1 MYILKFDCEVF
12 GFAAELSISI
22 SNMTSKRRYVQMN
35 RMPALL
41 TLLASLAFALSPLL
55 SSSFNGFAPDQFP
68 IPQVN
73 PPVQPE
79 GYAFSI
85 WGLIYLWLIAGA
97 IFGIWNRA
105 TDPDW
110 EPMRPALIVS
120 LVIGASWIPVAQ
132 LSPIWA
138 SVLIWA
144 MLGTAILALIRT
156 GQADHLWLRAPI
168 GLYAGWLTAASCVS
182 IGLLLAGYGFL
193 DAQVAAYLGI
203 ILAGAIALGVQ
214 ALRPDTPAYPVAV
227 IWALV
232 GVVVSNLDGPN
243 WPVLLLTVI
252 GIALLGWRMVV
263 NIRAQATFV

>member
-1 MYILKFDCEVF
+1 
-12 GFAAELSISI
+12 
-22 SNMTSKRRYVQMN
+22 MN

-41 TLLASLAFALSPLL
+41 TLLAALAFAISPLL
-55 SSSFNGFAPDQFP
+55 SSGFNGFAPDQFP
-68 IPQVN
+68 IPQVD
-73 PPVQPE
+73 PPVQPA

-97 IFGIWNRA
+97 IFGIWDRA

-138 SVLIWA
+138 TVLIWA
-144 MLGTAILALIRT
+144 MLATAVLALMRA
-156 GQADHLWLRAPI
+156 GQADHWWLRAPI
-168 GLYAGWLTAASCVS
+168 ALYAGWLTAASCVS
-182 IGLLLAGYGFL
+182 IGLVLAGHGFL
-193 DAQVAAYLGI
+193 DMQVAAWLGI
-203 ILAGAIALGVQ
+203 TLALAVGLGVQ
-214 ALRPDTPAYPVAV
+214 ALRPDTPAYPAAV

-243 WPVLLLTVI
+243 WPVLLLAVV
-252 GIALLGWRMVV
+252 GIALLGWRAVV
-263 NIRAQATFV
+263 NLRAQATFV